1 MRRAA
6 AGFAIGLAV
15 AWLAVPAPALSQ
27 GSPEPLLDGVTLQ
40 EVARH
45 AAIAS
50 QIVDYE
56 GTKVLSVLRGEAME
70 TVTLIETRKRP
81 GRTRLEFLSP
91 EGVAGRL
98 VVDDGLQTWHYEPR
112 LHTVFLGASLAPPTE
127 PPSAGWLAEY
137 SLRLLGVEEVIGRRT
152 AVLSLRSR
160 AGQGE
165 RRLWIDRT
173 TGVALRAEER
183 DPDNGLVMVAYF
195 TRISFGLN
203 VPSALFNMRAP
214 AGARIIGQGGAPEK
228 LRALPEVERAV
239 GFALRVPQTLP
250 GGYTLRG
257 GAPVRHGPLLTA
269 SVEYSDGARS
279 LVLFVAAAGR
289 SGPPGRGDPVP
300 TLGAGARAFGAGALR
315 IVTWESRGRRL
326 ALAGPLPLADLLGIA
341 ATLSQGSGP

>member
-1 MRRAA
+1 MIRCAS
-6 AGFAIGLAV
+6 AGFVIWLAV
-15 AWLAVPAPALSQ
+15 AAPALSQ

-112 LHTVFLGASLAPPTE
+112 LHTVFQGPSLAPPTDA
-127 PPSAGWLAEY
+127 PPVGWLSEY
-137 SLRLLGVEEVIGRRT
+137 HLRLLGVEDVIGRRT
-152 AVLSLRSR
+152 AVLSLRPRS
-160 AGQGE
+160 GQGE

-183 DPDNGLVMVAYF
+183 DPSDGPVMVAYF

-203 VPSALFNMRAP
+203 VPSALFHMRPP
-214 AGARIIGQGGAPEK
+214 AGARIIGQGGPVGP
-228 LRALPEVERAV
+228 LLALPDLERAV
-239 GFALRVPQTLP
+239 GFALSVPRTLP
-250 GGYTLRG
+250 GGYSLRG
-257 GAPVRHGPLLTA
+257 GTPVRHGPLLTA
-269 SVEYSDGARS
+269 SLDYSDGSRS
-279 LVLFVAAAGR
+279 LVLFVVPAGR
-289 SGPPGRGDPVP
+289 ARPPGRGEAVPV
-300 TLGAGARAFGAGALR
+300 LGPGARAFGAGAIR
-315 IVTWESRGRRL
+315 IVTWENQGRQL
-326 ALAGPLPLADLLGIA
+326 ALAGALPMMDLTGVA
-341 ATLSQGSGP
+341 AVISKGSGP

>member
-1 MRRAA
+1 MIRRAA
-6 AGFAIGLAV
+6 AGLVIWLAV
-15 AWLAVPAPALSQ
+15 AVPALPQ

-112 LHTVFLGASLAPPTE
+112 LHTVFLGPSLAPPPE
-127 PPSAGWLAEY
+127 PPPVGWLANY
-137 SLRLLGVEEVIGRRT
+137 HLRLLGVEDVIGRRT
-152 AVLSLRSR
+152 ALLSLRPRS
-160 AGQGE
+160 GQGE

-183 DPDNGLVMVAYF
+183 DPNDGLVMVAYF

-203 VPSALFNMRAP
+203 VPSALFQMRPP
-214 AGARIIGQGGAPEK
+214 AGARIIGQGGLPER
-228 LRALPEVERAV
+228 LLALPDLERAV
-239 GFALRVPQTLP
+239 GFALSVPHTLP
-250 GGYTLRG
+250 GGYSLRG
-257 GAPVRHGPLLTA
+257 GMPVRHGPLLTA
-269 SVEYSDGARS
+269 SLEYADGARS
-279 LVLFVAAAGR
+279 LVLFVVPAGR
-289 SGPPGRGDPVP
+289 AGPPGRGTAVP
-300 TLGAGARAFGAGALR
+300 LLGEGARAFGAGALR
-315 IVTWESRGRRL
+315 IISWEDGGRRL
-326 ALAGPLPLADLLGIA
+326 ALAGTLPMADMLGIA
-341 ATLSQGSGP
+341 TALSKGSKP